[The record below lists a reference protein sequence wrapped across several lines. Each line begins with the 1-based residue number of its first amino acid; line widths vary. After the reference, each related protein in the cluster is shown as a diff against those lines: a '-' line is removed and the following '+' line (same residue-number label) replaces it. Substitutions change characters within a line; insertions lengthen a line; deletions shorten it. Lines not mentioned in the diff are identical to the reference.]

1 MKFFIT
7 GTDTGVGKTYV
18 STLLLHQFNN
28 KGFSTFGIKPIASGC
43 RKINNKLHNDDA
55 LALQKVAS
63 IKTTYEHVNPI
74 ALEPPIALHIA
85 AKLNNQVLSK
95 NDLAKTIN
103 QIFNLPA
110 DVFIVEGAG
119 GWFVPLNEK
128 EFVSDLVKLLK
139 IPVVLVIGIK
149 LGCLNHAFLTAKAV
163 LREKIPLVGWV
174 ANCIEPDVLAMA
186 ENIQTLKKGI
196 KAPCLGVIPYDG
208 TVEDLSIQP
217 LLDHFNKV
225 VSPEENIRSEPS
237 ESWTVK

>member
-43 RKINNKLHNDDA
+43 CRISNKLYNDDA
-55 LALQKVAS
+55 LALQKAAS
-63 IKTTYEHVNPI
+63 IKTTYEHVNLI
-74 ALEPPIALHIA
+74 ALESPVAPHIA

-95 NDLAKTIN
+95 NDLARMIN

-128 EFVSDLVKLLK
+128 EFLSDLVKLLK

-149 LGCLNHAFLTAKAV
+149 LGCLNHAFLTVKAM

-174 ANCIEPDVLAMA
+174 ANCIEPDVLFMA
-186 ENIQTLKKGI
+186 ENIQTLKKRI
-196 KAPCLGVIPYDG
+196 KAPCLGVIPYG
-208 TVEDLSIQP
+208 GAATGKLFIQP
-217 LLDHFNKV
+217 LLNYFSKV
-225 VSPEENIRSEPS
+225 VSPEENIR
-237 ESWTVK
+237 